1 MFCNAMNGIKLKITC
16 IFWLS
21 IALSA
26 CQTSEYTRLVQS
38 ELASGQQ
45 FNEMLFGMQMGAPR
59 QSFFDRCTQLNKEKK
74 VTQGK
79 GGIFVE
85 YRIFP
90 KDSSK
95 IADVIE
101 MQFYGIFKDSILSG
115 MDMRFSYSGWS
126 PWNDQYQP
134 KALIEPLKDSLLR
147 WMPGNDFLEIQLD
160 EPSMK
165 AWVKVDGNR
174 QIKMYP
180 FNDYQVAVKIEN
192 LLQK

>member
-1 MFCNAMNGIKLKITC
+1 MTLT
-16 IFWLS
+16 
-21 IALSA
+21 A
-26 CQTSEYTRLVQS
+26 CQTSAYNQLVQS
-38 ELASGQQ
+38 ELASGKQ
-45 FNEMLFGMQMGAPR
+45 FNDMIFDMQMGAPR

-85 YRIFP
+85 HRIFP

-101 MQFYGIFKDSILSG
+101 MQFYGIFKDSILTG

-134 KALIEPLKDSLLR
+134 EALIGPLRDSLKS
-147 WMPGNDFLEIQLD
+147 WMPGNDFLEIQFK
-160 EPSMK
+160 EPDLK

-174 QIKMYP
+174 QIKVYP
-180 FNDYQVAVKIEN
+180 LNEYQVAVKIED
-192 LLQK
+192 LLHK